1 MAQRSGSGSEG
12 FGAGPGD
19 ERAQPPDVA
28 GSGRRLL
35 TGDDVTAIVVELW
48 RLRDAVAR
56 SGHGQEFEAAVEE
69 LGRSVESLRVSVEE
83 LAQRTAFAEEML
95 ERLQRSESYRIG
107 NLLVATAKAPL
118 RIARRLR
125 RGQFRRALGPSARTT
140 EPLPGGWRTGSRDDG
155 APTVVCLMV
164 AIPVAAARRWL
175 RVIAEAAVL
184 SGGFRPVFVVDA
196 DLDPDACGF
205 PVVQVIAEAD
215 WSRRSSGAW
224 NDYVQKR
231 VVGVVRAY
239 SPARLAG
246 LAGALGPVPA
256 GEVNGL
262 LHLLTD
268 DETLGAAIRPAR
280 IAG

>member
-12 FGAGPGD
+12 FGTGPGG
-19 ERAQPPDVA
+19 ERAQPPEGA
-28 GSGRRLL
+28 GSEQWML

-48 RLRDAVAR
+48 RLRDALAR
-56 SGHGQEFEAAVEE
+56 SGHGHELEAAVEE
-69 LGRSVESLRVSVEE
+69 LGRYVESLCVSVDD
-83 LAQRTAFAEEML
+83 LARRTAFAEEML
-95 ERLQRSESYRIG
+95 ERVERSESYRIG

-125 RGQFRRALGPSARTT
+125 RGRFRRAPHRGERTT
-140 EPLPGGWRTGSRDDG
+140 EPPAVGWRAAATDDG

-164 AIPVAAARRWL
+164 AVPTAEARRWL
-175 RVIAEAAVL
+175 RAIAEAAVL

-205 PVVQVIAEAD
+205 PVIQVIAEAD
-215 WSRRSSGAW
+215 WSRRSGGSW
-224 NDYVQKR
+224 NDYVGKR
-231 VVGVVRAY
+231 VAGVLRAY
-239 SPARLAG
+239 GPARLAG
-246 LAGALGPVPA
+246 LPGALGPVPA

-280 IAG
+280 VAG